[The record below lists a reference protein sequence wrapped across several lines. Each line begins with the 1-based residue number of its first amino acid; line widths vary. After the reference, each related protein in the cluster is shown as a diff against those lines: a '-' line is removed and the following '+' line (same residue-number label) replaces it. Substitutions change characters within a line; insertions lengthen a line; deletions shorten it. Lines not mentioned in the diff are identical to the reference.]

1 MADVITTQLRYIACG
16 GDPLRPLSAYVE
28 DSLSAITSGTTYYSG
43 GDGGVC
49 YEIINIIKYGTG
61 TLPTT
66 SFSGGPYNDCR
77 ECYGSNY
84 DYVAAVDCI
93 NESTYYFEFSGFTGT
108 PLIDE
113 VYFIEISGKDG
124 SSYNCF
130 EMKSYGSFDPL
141 NPVSYTTIEGTPT
154 LSTDCTDCLN
164 SSFLIYEVTPCLGS
178 TKYYVGLS
186 SSSYSGHLIS
196 FVDVLGDQYC
206 GVVGNLPVFAGQN
219 VTFISDY
226 GLFIDNGGE
235 VTCDECNTQ
244 VAEQRILTNCITGND
259 VIVWNSLFFNG
270 GESSNLSSAD
280 GCFSVGDIVTGQN
293 VDINEFLNF
302 DPQPS
307 CAECIECNGIQ
318 YNYITCNDTG
328 PIEAISYSYT
338 GTSVLTD
345 GVYVLTG
352 ETNGNGLYG
361 RFNISVQLNTIT
373 DVTINIRGISYSGS
387 DTITIL
393 GSNITGGSSP
403 DDDVI
408 ITVGNVDNIGS
419 ILSYQYLENP
429 IGTIFYHAS
438 FNECCQITSFE
449 TPNSYDVVISS
460 LSTFDTCLDCT
471 GSTEHYVWYGTECGS
486 IGDSVA
492 ITTGVGFGVGDIVKV
507 RQGDFDFL
515 CYELN
520 DVYNYGV
527 YGPLNSY
534 NSLTTE
540 SYSTCDECKGTV
552 RIGVSVLSCE
562 TNEAS
567 YVNIPLNAWYAVAGY
582 SEVFEGLI
590 ISDYQGNCY
599 RVINS
604 CPIGVN
610 GNNLDVQHI
619 FTSCSVC
626 YDFYHPVIHVNQYYE
641 SIIVGY
647 LPGSGDT
654 VGEIVTFNTPHP
666 IWTDGGDTRRV
677 LIQDNAITLGGFN
690 GLNN

>member
-1 MADVITTQLRYIACG
+1 MAEVKTTEITYRRCG
-16 GDPLRPLSAYVE
+16 DTIDPTAGYVTDPLSAF
-28 DSLSAITSGTTYYSG
+28 TSGTTYFYRG
-43 GDGGVC
+43 NC
-49 YEIINIIKYGTG
+49 YEIITVGKYGTVQ
-61 TLPTT
+61 LPTI

-77 ECYGSNY
+77 ECYGANY
-84 DYVAAVDCI
+84 DYVAVTDCI
-93 NESTYYFEFSGFTGT
+93 NSNTYYFEFSGFTGT

-113 VYFIEISGKDG
+113 VYFIEGIDRGETT
-124 SSYNCF
+124 YNCYS
-130 EMKSYGSFDPL
+130 MVSYGNNDPE
-141 NPVSYTTIEGTPT
+141 NPLDYLQIVDTPT
-154 LSTDCTDCLN
+154 PSTTCDGCLN
-164 SSFLIYEVTPCLGS
+164 SSFLIYPVTPCVGS
-178 TKYYVGLS
+178 LETYVGLS
-186 SSSYSGHLIS
+186 SSDYVGHLITY
-196 FVDVLGDQYC
+196 VDELGDQYC
-206 GVVGNLPVFAGQN
+206 GTVGDAPILASPN

-226 GLFIDNGGE
+226 GAFSDN
-235 VTCDECNTQ
+235 CDECNAQ
-244 VAEQRILTNCITGND
+244 VAEQRILTNCITGNE

-328 PIEAISYSYT
+328 PIDAISYSYT

-361 RFNISVQLNTIT
+361 RFNIIVQSSTIT

-408 ITVGNVDNIGS
+408 ITVGNVNNIGS

-438 FNECCQITSFE
+438 FNECCQITSIE
-449 TPNSYDVVISS
+449 TPNSYDLAISS
-460 LSTFDTCLDCT
+460 FETFDTCSDCL
-471 GSTEHYVWYGTECGS
+471 SPTEHFVWYGTDCDEILGS
-486 IGDSVA
+486 IAV
-492 ITTGVGFGVGDIVKV
+492 TTTVGFGVGDFVKIKN
-507 RQGDFDFL
+507 GNSDYL
-515 CYELN
+515 CVELV
-520 DVYNYGV
+520 DVYDYSV
-527 YGPLNSY
+527 HGPLNSY

-540 SYSTCDECKGTV
+540 SYSTCNECNSTV
-552 RIGVSVLSCE
+552 RIGVSILSCE
-562 TNEAS
+562 TNEVS
-567 YVNIPLNAWYAVAGY
+567 YVNIPLNAWYAVAAHT
-582 SEVFEGLI
+582 EFEGLI

-599 RVINS
+599 RVINT

-619 FTSCSVC
+619 FTSCQVC
-626 YDFYHPVIHVNQYYE
+626 YNFYNPIIHVNQYYE
-641 SIIVGY
+641 TVIVGVADG
-647 LPGSGDT
+647 PDGDT
-654 VGEIVTFNTPHP
+654 QIVTFNTPHP
-666 IWTDGGDTRRV
+666 IWTDGDDTRRT

>member
-1 MADVITTQLRYIACG
+1 MYGQ
-16 GDPLRPLSAYVE
+16 
-28 DSLSAITSGTTYYSG
+28 
-43 GDGGVC
+43 
-49 YEIINIIKYGTG
+49 INV
-61 TLPTT
+61 
-66 SFSGGPYNDCR
+66 R
-77 ECYGSNY
+77 
-84 DYVAAVDCI
+84 V
-93 NESTYYFEFSGFTGT
+93 
-108 PLIDE
+108 
-113 VYFIEISGKDG
+113 
-124 SSYNCF
+124 
-130 EMKSYGSFDPL
+130 
-141 NPVSYTTIEGTPT
+141 VS
-154 LSTDCTDCLN
+154 
-164 SSFLIYEVTPCLGS
+164 
-178 TKYYVGLS
+178 
-186 SSSYSGHLIS
+186 
-196 FVDVLGDQYC
+196 
-206 GVVGNLPVFAGQN
+206 
-219 VTFISDY
+219 
-226 GLFIDNGGE
+226 
-235 VTCDECNTQ
+235 
-244 VAEQRILTNCITGND
+244 
-259 VIVWNSLFFNG
+259 
-270 GESSNLSSAD
+270 
-280 GCFSVGDIVTGQN
+280 
-293 VDINEFLNF
+293 
-302 DPQPS
+302 
-307 CAECIECNGIQ
+307 
-318 YNYITCNDTG
+318 
-328 PIEAISYSYT
+328 
-338 GTSVLTD
+338 
-345 GVYVLTG
+345 
-352 ETNGNGLYG
+352 
-361 RFNISVQLNTIT
+361 NTIA
-373 DVTINIRGISYSGS
+373 DVTIYNQGISYSIS

-393 GSNITGGSSP
+393 GTDIPEGLSP
-403 DDDVI
+403 DDDI
-408 ITVGNVDNIGS
+408 IVTIIGVSDSGS

-429 IGTIFYHAS
+429 IGVVYYDPV
-438 FNECCQITSFE
+438 FNECQQIVSSEAPTNY
-449 TPNSYDVVISS
+449 TWAISS

-582 SEVFEGLI
+582 SQVFEGLI

-599 RVINS
+599 RVINT
-604 CPIGVN
+604 CPINVN

-626 YDFYHPVIHVNQYYE
+626 YDYYHPVIHVNQNYE
-641 SIIVGY
+641 TIIVGY

>member
-1 MADVITTQLRYIACG
+1 MADVITTELRYITCG

-28 DSLSAITSGTTYYSG
+28 DPLSAITSGTTYYR
-43 GDGGVC
+43 GGVC

-61 TLPTT
+61 VLPTT

-93 NESTYYFEFSGFTGT
+93 NESTYYFEFSGFTGGT
-108 PLIDE
+108 PLVGE
-113 VYFIEISGKDG
+113 VYFIETIDRGVIQ
-124 SSYNCF
+124 YNCF
-130 EMKSYGSFDPL
+130 EIKSYGNYDPE
-141 NPVSYTTIEGTPT
+141 NPVDYTNIISTT

-164 SSFLIYEVTPCLGS
+164 SSFLIYDVTPCLGS
-178 TKYYVGLS
+178 STEYVGLS
-186 SSSYSGHLIS
+186 STSYSGHLIS
-196 FVDVLGDQYC
+196 FVDSLGDQRC
-206 GVVGNLPVFAGQN
+206 GTVGLAPVIAPQT

-226 GLFIDNGGE
+226 GLYNE
-235 VTCDECNTQ
+235 NCDECNSQ
-244 VAEQRILTNCITGND
+244 VAEQRILTNCLTGD
-259 VIVWNSLFFNG
+259 EVIVWNSLFFNG
-270 GESSNLSSAD
+270 GETSNLSSSD
-280 GCFSVGDIVTGQN
+280 GCFSVGNIVTGQT

-318 YNYITCNDTG
+318 YNYTTCNGTG
-328 PIEAISYSYT
+328 PISGISYSYT
-338 GTSVLTD
+338 GTSFLTD
-345 GVYVLTG
+345 GYYTLTG
-352 ETNGNGLYG
+352 ETNEGGLYG
-361 RFNISVQLNTIT
+361 QINVIVESNAIT
-373 DVTINIRGISYSGS
+373 DVTLSNQGISYSIS

-393 GSNITGGSSP
+393 GSDIPGGLSP
-403 DDDVI
+403 DDDI
-408 ITVGNVDNIGS
+408 IVTISGVSDSGS
-419 ILSYQYLENP
+419 ILSYQYLESP
-429 IGTIFYHAS
+429 VGTIFYYPP
-438 FNECCQITSFE
+438 FNECCEITGFE
-449 TPNSYDVVISS
+449 PPTNYTWAVSS
-460 LSTFDTCLDCT
+460 LETFDTCSDCLSPT
-471 GSTEHYVWYGTECGS
+471 YHYVWYGTYCDG
-486 IGDSVA
+486 ILGGIAV
-492 ITTGVGFGVGDIVKV
+492 TTTVGFGVGDFVKIKN
-507 RQGDFDFL
+507 GNSDYL
-515 CYELN
+515 CVELI
-520 DVYNYGV
+520 DVYDYGL

-540 SYSTCDECKGTV
+540 SYSNCDECNGTV

-599 RVINS
+599 RVINT

-626 YDFYHPVIHVNQYYE
+626 YDFYHPIIHVNQYYE
-641 SIIVGY
+641 TIIVGY
-647 LPGSGDT
+647 VPGSGDT
-654 VGEIVTFNTPHP
+654 VGEIVEFNTPHP
-666 IWTDGGDTRRV
+666 IWTDGNDTRRT
-677 LIQDNAITLGGFN
+677 LIQKNAITLGGLN